1 MTLRGWHHAAK
12 LQIRC
17 MAVSWKSLTVD
28 CNQNPMQLTNLTAC
42 LDLIQTVFDN
52 FFEIKTSDVIGIPF
66 AIFTQLRLC
75 LGLLY
80 HLSTME
86 CPGWDTGEVRRQI
99 DILAIIDKTIDR
111 FQAASRESDAYG
123 EDSLRRITGHLQVM
137 RSTWAVR
144 IQQTDSQRATFTMTP
159 DSVAE
164 IGVAELPLLDDF
176 LDMDWLMSSL

>member
-1 MTLRGWHHAAK
+1 
-12 LQIRC
+12 
-17 MAVSWKSLTVD
+17 
-28 CNQNPMQLTNLTAC
+28 MQLTNLTAC